1 MPEYTR
7 NVKGFSSAFWGCIQ
21 IIGVRASL
29 QVKVDKTV
37 DNVNFAQTRFK
48 MAGTSVPLSE
58 RMSQL
63 HSSYCRSWGRFCE
76 RMQLDEGVVE
86 AAGRTGVAEL
96 VDEVEQMIVGH
107 CIIIGM
113 IMHLSVS
120 FENAK

>member
-1 MPEYTR
+1 MKVYSR

-37 DNVNFAQTRFK
+37 DNVNFAPTRFK
-48 MAGTSVPLSE
+48 MAGTSVL
-58 RMSQL
+58 SQL

-76 RMQLDEGVVE
+76 RMQLDEGVE
-86 AAGRTGVAEL
+86 EAAAGRTGIAEL

-107 CIIIGM
+107 CIIIRM
-113 IMHLSVS
+113 MVHLSVS